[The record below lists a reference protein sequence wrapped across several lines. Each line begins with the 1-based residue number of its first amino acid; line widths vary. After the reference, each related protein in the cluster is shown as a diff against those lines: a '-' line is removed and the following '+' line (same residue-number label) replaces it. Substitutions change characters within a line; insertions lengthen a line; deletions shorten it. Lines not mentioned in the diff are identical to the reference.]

1 VKTAVRFGSVVSIQ
15 RIMRIIMDLSGLS
28 IIELKQMLAR
38 VNHDLKMNKPT
49 IKRKSIK
56 KAIIEDNEYIVA
68 NKIAANF
75 TGNKALPPSDNDK
88 LKADIAI
95 QRDILEFI
103 NNGGNIITRKTRKK
117 IKPLTVFGAY
127 TAKVSL

>member
-1 VKTAVRFGSVVSIQ
+1 
-15 RIMRIIMDLSGLS
+15 MDLSGLS

-103 NNGGNIITRKTRKK
+103 NNGGNIKTRLTRKK
-117 IKPLTVFGAY
+117 IKPLTVYGAY